1 MTRNFVTAV
10 MLLMS
15 TVALNAQ
22 VQAPEWSKDKV
33 IYEVNIRQYTPEGT
47 FNAFTAQLPRLK
59 QMGVGVLWLMP
70 VQPIGELNRKGSLG
84 SYYSI
89 SNYVTTNP
97 EFGTLKDFKKLVDE
111 AHKLGMYV
119 ILDWVG
125 NHTAWDHPWI
135 TDHPEYYTTDK
146 NGKIQPPVADW
157 TDVADLNYDNM
168 QLRKAMIHDMA
179 FWVKE
184 TNIDGFRCDVAMMI
198 PDAFWQ
204 YAFNEMREIKPEL
217 FMLCE
222 AEGPQFVKDGFNMV
236 YGWER
241 HHAMNQIAKGKGTV
255 DHLDSLVQKDIASYA
270 PISYYM
276 NFTSNHDENSW
287 NGTEFERMGDGARA
301 FAVLSATLPGMLL
314 IYSGQEVGLDRRLK
328 FFDKDSINWVDDK
341 QFTPFYTKLI
351 NIKTQNQALWNGNY
365 GGSYRRV
372 ACENSGTYIFAREKD
387 GNKVLVV
394 ANLTAE
400 ISNIV
405 FANEAG
411 KYIDAMSGKKEKV
424 KATEKMTLKPWEVKV
439 LVKK

>member
-1 MTRNFVTAV
+1 
-10 MLLMS
+10 
-15 TVALNAQ
+15 
-22 VQAPEWSKDKV
+22 
-33 IYEVNIRQYTPEGT
+33 
-47 FNAFTAQLPRLK
+47 
-59 QMGVGVLWLMP
+59 
-70 VQPIGELNRKGSLG
+70 
-84 SYYSI
+84 
-89 SNYVTTNP
+89 
-97 EFGTLKDFKKLVDE
+97 
-111 AHKLGMYV
+111 
-119 ILDWVG
+119 
-125 NHTAWDHPWI
+125 
-135 TDHPEYYTTDK
+135 
-146 NGKIQPPVADW
+146 
-157 TDVADLNYDNM
+157 
-168 QLRKAMIHDMA
+168 
-179 FWVKE
+179 
-184 TNIDGFRCDVAMMI
+184 
-198 PDAFWQ
+198 
-204 YAFNEMREIKPEL
+204 
-217 FMLCE
+217 
-222 AEGPQFVKDGFNMV
+222 
-236 YGWER
+236 
-241 HHAMNQIAKGKGTV
+241 
-255 DHLDSLVQKDIASYA
+255 
-270 PISYYM
+270 M

-372 ACENSGTYIFAREKD
+372 ACENAGTYIFAREKD

-411 KYIDAMSGKKEKV
+411 KYIDAISGKKEKV